1 MCGNCLEAFDFH
13 CKTEFLVID
22 RNRLDTNMRDKFL
35 PRELSVV
42 SEAKHVNIIRMHYV
56 LHCKMASIDKVLIVT
71 GRASNFCQ

>member
-1 MCGNCLEAFDFH
+1 MEFFQTDFY

-71 GRASNFCQ
+71 GRALNFCQ